1 MFHHKMLL
9 FKKRNIM
16 PSIVWVFIIGA
27 VVGASSRYL
36 IPGKEQ
42 DGIIF
47 TMVLSIG
54 GAVLFA
60 FLGRWISLY
69 VAGDT
74 LEYFSAFIG
83 AVIVVFIYKIMFAK
97 RM

>member
-1 MFHHKMLL
+1 
-9 FKKRNIM
+9 M

-27 VVGASSRYL
+27 IMGALSRYL

-42 DGIIF
+42 DTIIF

-60 FLGRWISLY
+60 FLGRWLSLY
-69 VAGDT
+69 QAGEA
-74 LEYFSAFIG
+74 LEFFSAFIG
-83 AVIVVFIYKIMFAK
+83 SVIVIFIYKILYAK